1 MVYSTTATPPLSCAL
16 PQESRLFASVR
27 KGWPPAPATFSL
39 LSQHHPVDPAR
50 PAPPL
55 GRTHTLPGPS
65 PSASAFAL
73 TRQPRPLTPS
83 RRAHGVRMPR
93 PLAPAPPLDALRP
106 SPKARLLGA
115 RPPSRRHVLG
125 GGRYGG
131 QSRKDVLAAS
141 SGCRASSRPTSER
154 EAFVGSRFSRCRHD
168 EGERPWLAPGPP
180 RESCLRATGT
190 SGRGEAAVSRASK
203 PSRRHRLKRQYLDF
217 AELGFGSRLRG
228 AADPPVFY

>member
-1 MVYSTTATPPLSCAL
+1 MYSTTATPPLSCAL

-73 TRQPRPLTPS
+73 TRQPRPLTRHPAAPMAYACHAPYGTS
-83 RRAHGVRMPR
+83 PTPRRSQAVPKAQ
-93 PLAPAPPLDALRP
+93 LQSAAPA
-106 SPKARLLGA
+106 
-115 RPPSRRHVLG
+115 SRRHVLG
-125 GGRYGG
+125 GGRCGAEPKRC
-131 QSRKDVLAAS
+131 SCCLFRLP
-141 SGCRASSRPTSER
+141 RSSRPTSER

-180 RESCLRATGT
+180 RESPTEATGT
-190 SGRGEAAVSRASK
+190 SGRGRATSCRATSRV
-203 PSRRHRLKRQYLDF
+203 
-217 AELGFGSRLRG
+217 
-228 AADPPVFY
+228 ADID